1 MKGQAMSETITPLDW
16 QRGIMR
22 DHRLKS
28 RVKLVALHLLDEVI
42 DQSGP
47 GYDPNGPFVRG
58 DCITSIR
65 RICQLD
71 GIGETTARRALARL
85 DECGW
90 IVIEPG
96 DPLTV
101 DLTIPAGIDLRPS
114 CEVLNIADYRKAAG
128 Q

>member
-1 MKGQAMSETITPLDW
+1 MSNTITPLDW
-16 QRGIMR
+16 QRGITR
-22 DHRLKS
+22 DNRLKA
-28 RVKLVALHLLDEVI
+28 RAKLVALHLMDEVI

-47 GYDPNGPFVRG
+47 DYDPNEPFIRG

-71 GIGETTARRALARL
+71 GIGETTARRALAQL

-90 IVIEPG
+90 IIIERD